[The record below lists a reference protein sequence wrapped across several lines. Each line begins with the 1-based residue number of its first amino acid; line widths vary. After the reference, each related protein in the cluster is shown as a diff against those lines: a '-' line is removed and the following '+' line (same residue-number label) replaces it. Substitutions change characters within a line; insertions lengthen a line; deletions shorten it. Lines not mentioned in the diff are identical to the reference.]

1 MLVSYVDDSG
11 SHDTS
16 PSYVLSAFYTTPKHW
31 EKILIEW
38 LGMVHRY
45 GVTAFHAT
53 DCANGAKE
61 FAGWSKRR
69 KKNMFRNLINIL
81 TRHSDL
87 GGCSACVVLKDYEE
101 VVYPEAH
108 QLLEDRRFSHFS
120 SWPSKLRNGRIDPS
134 PSLWINHPKVG
145 EHSTTFSTKLRR

>member
-1 MLVSYVDDSG
+1 MDSFGDYKTSIEAAGYLAMLVPYVDDSG

-31 EKILIEW
+31 EKILREW

-61 FAGWSKRR
+61 FAGWSQLR

-81 TRHSDL
+81 T
-87 GGCSACVVLKDYEE
+87 
-101 VVYPEAH
+101 
-108 QLLEDRRFSHFS
+108 
-120 SWPSKLRNGRIDPS
+120 
-134 PSLWINHPKVG
+134 
-145 EHSTTFSTKLRR
+145 